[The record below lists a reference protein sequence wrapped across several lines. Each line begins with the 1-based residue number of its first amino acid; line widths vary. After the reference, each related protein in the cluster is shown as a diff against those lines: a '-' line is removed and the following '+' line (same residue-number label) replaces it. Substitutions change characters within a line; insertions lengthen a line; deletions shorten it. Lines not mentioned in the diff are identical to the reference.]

1 LRISVKRGGAGAQI
15 GVRQR
20 GRDRRGPPRAPS
32 GLGQRAFFASQRL
45 RSLHTAM
52 AATVSKA
59 ITIATSIPTSTS
71 VDEMTRQPQSLGKSE
86 AQTPKV
92 ATRKATQI
100 PTPVMRTSNKRAR
113 VALSFLTRELGKE
126 ATDRL
131 RKSLVRLHVP
141 ESPRSEEDARPHHG
155 GNIRSDK
162 AWRGTPASNPLDHR
176 SSDK

>member
-1 LRISVKRGGAGAQI
+1 MSVKRGGAGAQI

-32 GLGQRAFFASQRL
+32 GLGQRALFASQRL

-100 PTPVMRTSNKRAR
+100 PTPVMRTSNKMAR
-113 VALSFLTRELGKE
+113 VARSFLTRELGKE
-126 ATDRL
+126 ADRL
-131 RKSLVRLHVP
+131 RP

-162 AWRGTPASNPLDHR
+162 AWRGAPASNPLDHR